1 MEIMLNILKK
11 LWNYLEKIICRG
23 SQMKNTTNVNGEM
36 NINENSKDTSYHNCK
51 VNNVKINKIILK
63 E

>member
-1 MEIMLNILKK
+1 MLNILQK
-11 LWNYLEKIICRG
+11 LCNYLEKIICHG
-23 SQMKNTTNVNGEM
+23 SQKKNMMDVNGEM